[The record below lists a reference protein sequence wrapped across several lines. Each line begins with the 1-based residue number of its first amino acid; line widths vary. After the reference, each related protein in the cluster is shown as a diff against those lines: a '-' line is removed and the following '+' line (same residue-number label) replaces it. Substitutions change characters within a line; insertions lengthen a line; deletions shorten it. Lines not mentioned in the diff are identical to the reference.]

1 MLACHATASR
11 PCRRL
16 AAALALSAFAHA
28 LFSVLLKPGTAGR
41 SAAVYAARIPF
52 AISVRIALPEPQLPS
67 ASPDSEHDI
76 AAQAAP
82 LPGRSKRER
91 PASPV
96 NIGPPKG
103 PSAGPAEI
111 RDPTYYPARELD
123 VYPALAAALDL
134 RPLNDARDD
143 LKGRALLLVL
153 IDAQGLV
160 DEVSVVEPGPA
171 AQFDEAAK
179 HALREA
185 RFTPALKHGRA
196 VRSRILVNIA
206 YGPE

>member
-11 PCRRL
+11 PSRRF
-16 AAALALSAFAHA
+16 AAALVLSAFAHA
-28 LFSVLLKPGTAGR
+28 LFSTLPKPGAAGR
-41 SAAVYAARIPF
+41 SAEGYATRAPWIISARI
-52 AISVRIALPEPQLPS
+52 VLPEPPIPI
-67 ASPDSEHDI
+67 AAPDIDYEK

-82 LPGRSKRER
+82 VPDQKKRER

-96 NIGPPKG
+96 NIGLPKG
-103 PSAGPAEI
+103 PSVGPAEI

-134 RPLNDARDD
+134 RPLNDARD

-171 AQFDEAAK
+171 AQFEEAAK

-196 VRSRILVNIA
+196 VRSRILVDISIG
-206 YGPE
+206 GP